1 MNEYPIN
8 SRKFALKFQI
18 KSEMENINIIISA
31 AKSRSRVKCKQS
43 CTSSFRISYFE
54 GRKHMSMLSAIIL
67 AILLLASCSKNAS
80 ESSFHDAREALD
92 AQKVFLSRMK
102 SDKDLSMEHLA
113 DKISKWRTLEDSVSA
128 CLMRD
133 TIKKAHSFP
142 MEEFSNVHDS
152 IRDEFM
158 RIATA
163 KRRTFKD
170 VLLLKMNASPYKSK
184 KETDSLSLVASK
196 FFESMDTIPL
206 YKGDKTRNLTTYHFF
221 LEKVKKEGIANQ
233 SQFLAFLKTEDRL
246 FRTFLSHL
254 YEMSDVSVSHITS
267 GTEDVCKMI
276 AQSSR
281 KGNLPARDAV
291 AYMAVRTNRRI
302 IANAQTCVAD
312 IKSGKVTSAEQRTA
326 YFWMILQPFLSIDD
340 FGMAMLSENQRK
352 DLVQLSIDALGTIA
366 CLSRSLQMDKNM
378 TDGLPDMFI
387 KLYIS
392 SL

>member
-1 MNEYPIN
+1 
-8 SRKFALKFQI
+8 
-18 KSEMENINIIISA
+18 MESINIIISA
-31 AKSRSRVKCKQS
+31 AKSRLRVKCKQS

-92 AQKVFLSRMK
+92 AQKEFLSRMK

-113 DKISKWRTLEDSVSA
+113 NKISKWRTLEDSVSA

-142 MEEFSNVHDS
+142 LEEFSNVHDS

-170 VLLLKMNASPYKSK
+170 VLLLKMNASPYKDK

-206 YKGDKTRNLTTYHFF
+206 YKGDKTRILTTYHFF

-291 AYMAVRTNRRI
+291 AYMAFRTNRRI

-312 IKSGKVTSAEQRTA
+312 IKSGKVTSAEQQTA

>member
-1 MNEYPIN
+1 
-8 SRKFALKFQI
+8 
-18 KSEMENINIIISA
+18 MESINIIISA
-31 AKSRSRVKCKQS
+31 AKSRLRVKCKQS

-92 AQKVFLSRMK
+92 AQKEFLSRMK

-206 YKGDKTRNLTTYHFF
+206 YNKGDKTRILTTYHFF

-246 FRTFLSHL
+246 FRT
-254 YEMSDVSVSHITS
+254 
-267 GTEDVCKMI
+267 
-276 AQSSR
+276 
-281 KGNLPARDAV
+281 
-291 AYMAVRTNRRI
+291 
-302 IANAQTCVAD
+302 
-312 IKSGKVTSAEQRTA
+312 A
-326 YFWMILQPFLSIDD
+326 YFWMTLQPFLSIDD

>member
-1 MNEYPIN
+1 M
-8 SRKFALKFQI
+8 
-18 KSEMENINIIISA
+18 
-31 AKSRSRVKCKQS
+31 KCKQY
-43 CTSSFRISYFE
+43 CTSSFRISYFG
-54 GRKHMSMLSAIIL
+54 GRRHISILSAITF
-67 AILLLASCSKNAS
+67 AILLLASCSKDAS
-80 ESSFHDAREALD
+80 ELSFHDAREALD

-142 MEEFSNVHDS
+142 MEDFSNVHDS

-163 KRRTFKD
+163 KRRPFKD
-170 VLLLKMNASPYKSK
+170 VLLLKMKATPYKGM
-184 KETDSLSLVASK
+184 KETDSLSIVASR
-196 FFESMDTIPL
+196 FFESLDSLPE
-206 YKGDKTRNLTTYHFF
+206 YKGDKTRILTTYHFF

-233 SQFLAFLKTEDRL
+233 SQFLTFLKTEDRL

-254 YEMSDVSVSHITS
+254 HEMSDVSVSHITS

-302 IANAQTCVAD
+302 IANAQTCIAD

-326 YFWMILQPFLSIDD
+326 YFWMILQPFLSVDD
-340 FGMAMLSENQRK
+340 FGMSMLSEKQRK
-352 DLVQLSIDALGTIA
+352 DLVQLSTDALGTIA

>member
-1 MNEYPIN
+1 MK
-8 SRKFALKFQI
+8 SI
-18 KSEMENINIIISA
+18 KVIISA
-31 AKSRSRVKCKQS
+31 AKCRVGVKYKQF
-43 CTSSFRISYFE
+43 CTSNHCTSYFKD
-54 GRKHMSMLSAIIL
+54 GRRLSILSAIIL
-67 AILLLASCSKNAS
+67 AILLLASCTKDGSNL
-80 ESSFHDAREALD
+80 SFHNTKEALD
-92 AQKVFLSRMK
+92 AQKEFLSSMK
-102 SDKDLSMEHLA
+102 SNQDLAMEHLA
-113 DKISKWRTLEDSVSA
+113 DKISKWRILEDSVSA

-142 MEEFSNVHDS
+142 MEDFSNVHDS

-163 KRRTFKD
+163 KRRTLKD
-170 VLLLKMNASPYKSK
+170 VLLLKMKATPYKGM
-184 KETDSLSLVASK
+184 KETDSLSIVASR
-196 FFESMDTIPL
+196 FFECLDSLPE
-206 YKGDKTRNLTTYHFF
+206 YKGDKTRILTTYHFF

-254 YEMSDVSVSHITS
+254 HEMSDVSVSHITS

-281 KGNLPARDAV
+281 KGNLPTRDAV
-291 AYMAVRTNRRI
+291 AYMAARTSRRI
-302 IANAQTCVAD
+302 IANAQTCIAD

-340 FGMAMLSENQRK
+340 FGIAMLSENQRK
-352 DLVQLSIDALGTIA
+352 ELVQLTIDASGTIA

>member
-1 MNEYPIN
+1 
-8 SRKFALKFQI
+8 
-18 KSEMENINIIISA
+18 MESINIIKSA
-31 AKSRSRVKCKQS
+31 ANSRLRVKCKQPY
-43 CTSSFRISYFE
+43 TSSFRISYFE

-113 DKISKWRTLEDSVSA
+113 DKISKWRTLEDSVSV

-206 YKGDKTRNLTTYHFF
+206 YNKGDKTRILTTYHFF

>member
-1 MNEYPIN
+1 MH
-8 SRKFALKFQI
+8 RKFQT
-18 KSEMENINIIISA
+18 KSEMKSIKVIISA
-31 AKSRSRVKCKQS
+31 AKCRVGVKYKQF
-43 CTSSFRISYFE
+43 CTSNHCTSYFKD
-54 GRKHMSMLSAIIL
+54 GRRLSILSAIIL
-67 AILLLASCSKNAS
+67 AILLLASCTKDGSNL
-80 ESSFHDAREALD
+80 SFYNTKEALD
-92 AQKVFLSRMK
+92 AQKEFLSSMK
-102 SDKDLSMEHLA
+102 SNQDLAMEHLA
-113 DKISKWRTLEDSVSA
+113 DKISKWRILEDSVSA

-142 MEEFSNVHDS
+142 MEDFSNVHDS

-170 VLLLKMNASPYKSK
+170 VLLLKMKATPYKGM
-184 KETDSLSLVASK
+184 KETDSLSIVASR
-196 FFESMDTIPL
+196 FFESLDSLPE
-206 YKGDKTRNLTTYHFF
+206 YKGDKTRILTTYHFF

-254 YEMSDVSVSHITS
+254 HEMSDVSVSHITS

-281 KGNLPARDAV
+281 KGNLPTRDAV
-291 AYMAVRTNRRI
+291 AYMAARTSRRI
-302 IANAQTCVAD
+302 IANAQTCIAD

-340 FGMAMLSENQRK
+340 FGIAMLSENQRK
-352 DLVQLSIDALGTIA
+352 ELVQLTIDASGTIA

>member
-1 MNEYPIN
+1 MH
-8 SRKFALKFQI
+8 RKIQT
-18 KSEMENINIIISA
+18 KSEMKSIKVIISA
-31 AKSRSRVKCKQS
+31 AKCRVGVKYKQF
-43 CTSSFRISYFE
+43 CTSNHYTSYFKD
-54 GRKHMSMLSAIIL
+54 GRRLSILSAIIL
-67 AILLLASCSKNAS
+67 AILLLASCTKDGSNQ
-80 ESSFHDAREALD
+80 SFHNTKEALD
-92 AQKVFLSRMK
+92 AQKEFLSSMK
-102 SDKDLSMEHLA
+102 SNQDLSMEHLA
-113 DKISKWRTLEDSVSA
+113 DKISKWRILEDSVSA

-142 MEEFSNVHDS
+142 MEDFSNVHDS

-158 RIATA
+158 RIVTA

-170 VLLLKMNASPYKSK
+170 VLLLKMKATPYKGM
-184 KETDSLSLVASK
+184 KETDSLSIVASR
-196 FFESMDTIPL
+196 FFESLDSLPE
-206 YKGDKTRNLTTYHFF
+206 YKGDKTRILTTYHFF

-281 KGNLPARDAV
+281 KGNLPTRDAV
-291 AYMAVRTNRRI
+291 VYMAARTSRRI
-302 IANAQTCVAD
+302 IANAQTCIAD

-340 FGMAMLSENQRK
+340 FGIAMLSENQRK
-352 DLVQLSIDALGTIA
+352 ELVQLTIDASGTIA
-366 CLSRSLQMDKNM
+366 SLSRSLLMDKNM

>member
-1 MNEYPIN
+1 
-8 SRKFALKFQI
+8 
-18 KSEMENINIIISA
+18 
-31 AKSRSRVKCKQS
+31 
-43 CTSSFRISYFE
+43 
-54 GRKHMSMLSAIIL
+54 MSMLSAIIL

-92 AQKVFLSRMK
+92 AQKEFLSKMK

-113 DKISKWRTLEDSVSA
+113 NKISKWRTLEDSVSA

-142 MEEFSNVHDS
+142 MEEFSNIHDS

-163 KRRTFKD
+163 KRRIFKD
-170 VLLLKMNASPYKSK
+170 VLLLKMNATPYKGN

-206 YKGDKTRNLTTYHFF
+206 YNGDKTRILTTYHFF

-246 FRTFLSHL
+246 FKTFLSHL

-291 AYMAVRTNRRI
+291 AYMAIRTNRRI

-312 IKSGKVTSAEQRTA
+312 IKSGKVTSAEQQTA

-340 FGMAMLSENQRK
+340 FGMAMLSENQLK

>member
-1 MNEYPIN
+1 MH
-8 SRKFALKFQI
+8 RKFQT
-18 KSEMENINIIISA
+18 KSEMKSIKVIILA
-31 AKSRSRVKCKQS
+31 AKCRVGVKYKQF
-43 CTSSFRISYFE
+43 CTSNHCTSYFKD
-54 GRKHMSMLSAIIL
+54 GKRLSILSAIIL
-67 AILLLASCSKNAS
+67 AILLLASCTKDGSNL
-80 ESSFHDAREALD
+80 SFHNTKEALD
-92 AQKVFLSRMK
+92 AQKELLSSMK
-102 SDKDLSMEHLA
+102 SNQDLSMEHLA
-113 DKISKWRTLEDSVSA
+113 DKISKWRILEDSVSA

-133 TIKKAHSFP
+133 TINKAHSFP
-142 MEEFSNVHDS
+142 MEDFSNVHDS

-170 VLLLKMNASPYKSK
+170 VLLLKMKATPYKGM
-184 KETDSLSLVASK
+184 KETDSLSIVASR
-196 FFESMDTIPL
+196 FFESLDSLPE
-206 YKGDKTRNLTTYHFF
+206 YKGDKTRILTTYHFF
-221 LEKVKKEGIANQ
+221 LEKVKKEGITNQ

-254 YEMSDVSVSHITS
+254 HEMSDVSVSHITS

-281 KGNLPARDAV
+281 KGNLPTRDAV
-291 AYMAVRTNRRI
+291 AYMTARTSRRI
-302 IANAQTCVAD
+302 IANAQTCIAD

-340 FGMAMLSENQRK
+340 FGIAMLSENQRK
-352 DLVQLSIDALGTIA
+352 ELVQLTIDASGTIA
-366 CLSRSLQMDKNM
+366 SLSRSLLMDKNM

>member
-1 MNEYPIN
+1 
-8 SRKFALKFQI
+8 
-18 KSEMENINIIISA
+18 
-31 AKSRSRVKCKQS
+31 
-43 CTSSFRISYFE
+43 
-54 GRKHMSMLSAIIL
+54 MLSAITL

-80 ESSFHDAREALD
+80 ELSFHDAREALD

-113 DKISKWRTLEDSVSA
+113 DKMSKWRTLEDSVSA
-128 CLMRD
+128 CLIRD

-170 VLLLKMNASPYKSK
+170 VLLLKMNASPYKGK
-184 KETDSLSLVASK
+184 KDTDSLSLVASK

-206 YKGDKTRNLTTYHFF
+206 YKGDKTRILTTYHFF
-221 LEKVKKEGIANQ
+221 LEKVKKEGIANK

-291 AYMAVRTNRRI
+291 TYMAVRTNRRI

-326 YFWMILQPFLSIDD
+326 YF
-340 FGMAMLSENQRK
+340 G
-352 DLVQLSIDALGTIA
+352 
-366 CLSRSLQMDKNM
+366 
-378 TDGLPDMFI
+378 
-387 KLYIS
+387 
-392 SL
+392 

>member
-1 MNEYPIN
+1 
-8 SRKFALKFQI
+8 
-18 KSEMENINIIISA
+18 
-31 AKSRSRVKCKQS
+31 
-43 CTSSFRISYFE
+43 
-54 GRKHMSMLSAIIL
+54 
-67 AILLLASCSKNAS
+67 
-80 ESSFHDAREALD
+80 
-92 AQKVFLSRMK
+92 
-102 SDKDLSMEHLA
+102 
-113 DKISKWRTLEDSVSA
+113 
-128 CLMRD
+128 
-133 TIKKAHSFP
+133 
-142 MEEFSNVHDS
+142 
-152 IRDEFM
+152 
-158 RIATA
+158 
-163 KRRTFKD
+163 
-170 VLLLKMNASPYKSK
+170 
-184 KETDSLSLVASK
+184 
-196 FFESMDTIPL
+196 
-206 YKGDKTRNLTTYHFF
+206 
-221 LEKVKKEGIANQ
+221 
-233 SQFLAFLKTEDRL
+233 
-246 FRTFLSHL
+246 
-254 YEMSDVSVSHITS
+254 MSDVPVSHITS

-281 KGNLPARDAV
+281 KGNLLARDAV

>member
-1 MNEYPIN
+1 
-8 SRKFALKFQI
+8 
-18 KSEMENINIIISA
+18 MESINIIISA

-43 CTSSFRISYFE
+43 CTSSFRISYSD
-54 GRKHMSMLSAIIL
+54 GRKHMSMLSVITL

-80 ESSFHDAREALD
+80 ESSFRDAREALD

-102 SDKDLSMEHLA
+102 SDKNLSMEHLA
-113 DKISKWRTLEDSVSA
+113 DKISKWHTLEDSVSA

-170 VLLLKMNASPYKSK
+170 VLLLKMKASPYKGK
-184 KETDSLSLVASK
+184 KETDSLSLVPSK

-206 YKGDKTRNLTTYHFF
+206 YKGDKTRILTTYHFF

-254 YEMSDVSVSHITS
+254 HEMSDVSVSHITS

-340 FGMAMLSENQRK
+340 FGMAMLSENQRR

>member
-1 MNEYPIN
+1 
-8 SRKFALKFQI
+8 
-18 KSEMENINIIISA
+18 
-31 AKSRSRVKCKQS
+31 
-43 CTSSFRISYFE
+43 
-54 GRKHMSMLSAIIL
+54 MSMLSAIIL

-80 ESSFHDAREALD
+80 ELSFHDAREALD

-113 DKISKWRTLEDSVSA
+113 DKISKWRTLEDSVSV

-206 YKGDKTRNLTTYHFF
+206 YNKGDKTRILTTYHFF

>member
-1 MNEYPIN
+1 MESIN
-8 SRKFALKFQI
+8 T
-18 KSEMENINIIISA
+18 IISA
-31 AKSRSRVKCKQS
+31 AKSRLSVKSKRS
-43 CTSSFRISYFE
+43 CTSSFRISYFG
-54 GRKHMSMLSAIIL
+54 GRKCLSMLSAITL
-67 AILLLASCSKNAS
+67 AILLLASCSKDAR
-80 ESSFHDAREALD
+80 ELSFHDAREALD

-113 DKISKWRTLEDSVSA
+113 NKISKWRTLEDSVSS

-142 MEEFSNVHDS
+142 MEDFSNVHDS

-170 VLLLKMNASPYKSK
+170 VLLLKMNATPYRDK
-184 KETDSLSLVASK
+184 KEMDSLSLVASK
-196 FFESMDTIPL
+196 FFEGMGTIPL
-206 YKGDKTRNLTTYHFF
+206 YKGDKTRILTTYHFF
-221 LEKVKKEGIANQ
+221 LEKVKKEGVANQ
-233 SQFLAFLKTEDRL
+233 AQFLAFLKTEDRL

-254 YEMSDVSVSHITS
+254 HEMGDVSVSHITR
-267 GTEDVCKMI
+267 GTEDVCRMI

-281 KGNLPARDAV
+281 KGNFPARDAV

-312 IKSGKVTSAEQRTA
+312 IKGGKITSAEQQTA

-340 FGMAMLSENQRK
+340 FGMSMLSEKQRK
-352 DLVQLSIDALGTIA
+352 DLVQLSIDALGTITS
-366 CLSRSLQMDKNM
+366 LSRSLQMDKKM

>member
-1 MNEYPIN
+1 
-8 SRKFALKFQI
+8 
-18 KSEMENINIIISA
+18 MESINIIISA
-31 AKSRSRVKCKQS
+31 AKSRLRVKCKQS

-113 DKISKWRTLEDSVSA
+113 NKISKWRTLEDSVSA

-142 MEEFSNVHDS
+142 LEEFSNVHDS

-170 VLLLKMNASPYKSK
+170 VLLLKMNASPYKGK

-206 YKGDKTRNLTTYHFF
+206 YKGDNTRILTTYHFF

-233 SQFLAFLKTEDRL
+233 SQFLAFLENGGQTVQNI
-246 FRTFLSHL
+246 S
-254 YEMSDVSVSHITS
+254 I
-267 GTEDVCKMI
+267 
-276 AQSSR
+276 SSI
-281 KGNLPARDAV
+281 RDERRV
-291 AYMAVRTNRRI
+291 GFAYNKWNRR
-302 IANAQTCVAD
+302 CVQDDCSIFKERKLTGKGCRGIYGGSYQSKNYRQCAD
-312 IKSGKVTSAEQRTA
+312 LR
-326 YFWMILQPFLSIDD
+326 
-340 FGMAMLSENQRK
+340 
-352 DLVQLSIDALGTIA
+352 
-366 CLSRSLQMDKNM
+366 C
-378 TDGLPDMFI
+378 
-387 KLYIS
+387 
-392 SL
+392 

>member
-1 MNEYPIN
+1 
-8 SRKFALKFQI
+8 
-18 KSEMENINIIISA
+18 MESINIIISA
-31 AKSRSRVKCKQS
+31 AKSRLGVKRKRS
-43 CTSSFRISYFE
+43 CTSSFRISYFG
-54 GRKHMSMLSAIIL
+54 GRKGMAMLSAITF
-67 AILLLASCSKNAS
+67 AILLLASCSKDAS
-80 ESSFHDAREALD
+80 ELSFKTSREALD

-102 SDKDLSMEHLA
+102 SDKDLSIEHLA
-113 DKISKWRTLEDSVSA
+113 DKISKWHILEDSVSA

-152 IRDEFM
+152 IHDEFM

-170 VLLLKMNASPYKSK
+170 VLLLKMNASPYKGK

-206 YKGDKTRNLTTYHFF
+206 YKGDKTRILTTYHFF
-221 LEKVKKEGIANQ
+221 LEKVKNEGIANQ
-233 SQFLAFLKTEDRL
+233 SQFFAFLKTEDRL

-254 YEMSDVSVSHITS
+254 HEMSDVSVSHITR

-281 KGNLPARDAV
+281 KGNFPAREAV

-312 IKSGKVTSAEQRTA
+312 IKSGKITSAEQQTA

-340 FGMAMLSENQRK
+340 FGISMLSEKQRK
-352 DLVQLSIDALGTIA
+352 DLVQLSIDALGTITS
-366 CLSRSLQMDKNM
+366 LSRSLQMDKKM

>member
-1 MNEYPIN
+1 MK
-8 SRKFALKFQI
+8 SI
-18 KSEMENINIIISA
+18 KVIISA
-31 AKSRSRVKCKQS
+31 AKCRVGVKYKQF
-43 CTSSFRISYFE
+43 CTSNHCTSYFKD
-54 GRKHMSMLSAIIL
+54 GRRLSICSAIIL
-67 AILLLASCSKNAS
+67 AILLLASCTKDGSNL
-80 ESSFHDAREALD
+80 SFHNTKEALD
-92 AQKVFLSRMK
+92 AQKEFLSSMK
-102 SDKDLSMEHLA
+102 SNQDLSMEHLA

-142 MEEFSNVHDS
+142 LEEFSNVHDS

-170 VLLLKMNASPYKSK
+170 VLLLKMKATPYKGN

-206 YKGDKTRNLTTYHFF
+206 YKGDNTRILTTYHFF

-312 IKSGKVTSAEQRTA
+312 IKSGKVTSAEQQTA

>member
-1 MNEYPIN
+1 MK
-8 SRKFALKFQI
+8 SI
-18 KSEMENINIIISA
+18 KVIISA
-31 AKSRSRVKCKQS
+31 AKCRVGVKYKQF
-43 CTSSFRISYFE
+43 CTSNHCTSYFKD
-54 GRKHMSMLSAIIL
+54 GRRLSILSAIIL
-67 AILLLASCSKNAS
+67 AILLLASCSKDGSNL
-80 ESSFHDAREALD
+80 SFHNTKEALD
-92 AQKVFLSRMK
+92 AQKVLLSSMK
-102 SDKDLSMEHLA
+102 SNQDLSMEHLA
-113 DKISKWRTLEDSVSA
+113 DKISKWRILEDSVSA

-142 MEEFSNVHDS
+142 MEDFSNVHDS

-170 VLLLKMNASPYKSK
+170 VLLLKMKATPYKGM
-184 KETDSLSLVASK
+184 KETDSLSIVASR
-196 FFESMDTIPL
+196 FFESLDSLPE
-206 YKGDKTRNLTTYHFF
+206 YKGDKTRILTTYHFF
-221 LEKVKKEGIANQ
+221 LEKVKKEGITNQ

-254 YEMSDVSVSHITS
+254 HEMSDVSVST
-267 GTEDVCKMI
+267 
-276 AQSSR
+276 
-281 KGNLPARDAV
+281 RDAV
-291 AYMAVRTNRRI
+291 VYMAARTSRRI
-302 IANAQTCVAD
+302 IANAQTCIAD

-340 FGMAMLSENQRK
+340 FGIAMLSENQREE
-352 DLVQLSIDALGTIA
+352 LVQLTIDASGTIA
-366 CLSRSLQMDKNM
+366 SLSRSLLMDKNM

>member
-1 MNEYPIN
+1 
-8 SRKFALKFQI
+8 
-18 KSEMENINIIISA
+18 MESINIIISA
-31 AKSRSRVKCKQS
+31 AKSRLRVKCKQS

-67 AILLLASCSKNAS
+67 AILLLASCSKDAC
-80 ESSFHDAREALD
+80 ELSFHDAREALD
-92 AQKVFLSRMK
+92 EQKVFLSRMK

-142 MEEFSNVHDS
+142 MDDFSNVHDS

-163 KRRTFKD
+163 KRRTLKD
-170 VLLLKMNASPYKSK
+170 VLLLKMKATPYKGI
-184 KETDSLSLVASK
+184 KETDSLSIVASR
-196 FFESMDTIPL
+196 FFERLDTLPE
-206 YKGDKTRNLTTYHFF
+206 YKGDKTRILTTYYFF
-221 LEKVKKEGIANQ
+221 LEKVKKEGIANH

-254 YEMSDVSVSHITS
+254 HEMSDVSVSHITR
-267 GTEDVCKMI
+267 GTEDVCKLI
-276 AQSSR
+276 VLSSR
-281 KGNLPARDAV
+281 KGNFSARDAV
-291 AYMAVRTNRRI
+291 TFMAFRTNRRI

-312 IKSGKVTSAEQRTA
+312 VKSGKIISAEQQTA

-340 FGMAMLSENQRK
+340 FGMAMLSDKQKEALNQ
-352 DLVQLSIDALGTIA
+352 LATETASSVASLG
-366 CLSRSLQMDKNM
+366 RSLQMDKEM
-378 TDGLPDMFI
+378 TEGLPNMLI

>member
-1 MNEYPIN
+1 MK
-8 SRKFALKFQI
+8 SI
-18 KSEMENINIIISA
+18 KVIISA
-31 AKSRSRVKCKQS
+31 AKCRVGVKYKQICTLNH
-43 CTSSFRISYFE
+43 CTSYFND
-54 GRKHMSMLSAIIL
+54 GRRLSILSAIIL
-67 AILLLASCSKNAS
+67 AILLLASCTKDGSNL
-80 ESSFHDAREALD
+80 SFHNTKEALD
-92 AQKVFLSRMK
+92 AQKEFLSSMK
-102 SDKDLSMEHLA
+102 SNQDLSMEHLA
-113 DKISKWRTLEDSVSA
+113 DKISKWRILEDSVSA

-170 VLLLKMNASPYKSK
+170 VLLLKMNASPYKGK

-206 YKGDKTRNLTTYHFF
+206 YKGDKTRILTTYHFF

>member
-1 MNEYPIN
+1 
-8 SRKFALKFQI
+8 
-18 KSEMENINIIISA
+18 MESINIIISA
-31 AKSRSRVKCKQS
+31 AKSRLRVKCKQY

-142 MEEFSNVHDS
+142 LEEFSNVHDS

-170 VLLLKMNASPYKSK
+170 VLLLKMKASPYKGK

-206 YKGDKTRNLTTYHFF
+206 YKGDKTRILTTYHFF

-281 KGNLPARDAV
+281 KGNIPARDAV

>member
-1 MNEYPIN
+1 
-8 SRKFALKFQI
+8 
-18 KSEMENINIIISA
+18 
-31 AKSRSRVKCKQS
+31 
-43 CTSSFRISYFE
+43 
-54 GRKHMSMLSAIIL
+54 
-67 AILLLASCSKNAS
+67 
-80 ESSFHDAREALD
+80 
-92 AQKVFLSRMK
+92 
-102 SDKDLSMEHLA
+102 
-113 DKISKWRTLEDSVSA
+113 
-128 CLMRD
+128 
-133 TIKKAHSFP
+133 
-142 MEEFSNVHDS
+142 
-152 IRDEFM
+152 
-158 RIATA
+158 
-163 KRRTFKD
+163 
-170 VLLLKMNASPYKSK
+170 
-184 KETDSLSLVASK
+184 
-196 FFESMDTIPL
+196 MDTIPL
-206 YKGDKTRNLTTYHFF
+206 YNKGDKTRILTTYHFF

>member
-1 MNEYPIN
+1 
-8 SRKFALKFQI
+8 
-18 KSEMENINIIISA
+18 MESINIIISA

-43 CTSSFRISYFE
+43 CTSSFHISYFE

-92 AQKVFLSRMK
+92 AQKEFLSKMK

-113 DKISKWRTLEDSVSA
+113 NKISKWRTLEDSVSA

-142 MEEFSNVHDS
+142 MEEISNVHDS

-206 YKGDKTRNLTTYHFF
+206 YNKGDKTRILTTYHFF

>member
-1 MNEYPIN
+1 MK
-8 SRKFALKFQI
+8 SI
-18 KSEMENINIIISA
+18 KVIISA
-31 AKSRSRVKCKQS
+31 AKCRVGVKYKQF
-43 CTSSFRISYFE
+43 CTSNHCTSYFKD
-54 GRKHMSMLSAIIL
+54 GRRLSICSAIIL
-67 AILLLASCSKNAS
+67 AILLLASCTKDGSNL
-80 ESSFHDAREALD
+80 SFHNTKEALD
-92 AQKVFLSRMK
+92 AQKEFLSSMK
-102 SDKDLSMEHLA
+102 SNQDLSMEHLA
-113 DKISKWRTLEDSVSA
+113 DKISKWRILEDSVSA

-142 MEEFSNVHDS
+142 MEDFSNVHDS

-170 VLLLKMNASPYKSK
+170 VLLLKMKATPYKGM
-184 KETDSLSLVASK
+184 KETDSLSIVASR
-196 FFESMDTIPL
+196 FFESLDSLPE
-206 YKGDKTRNLTTYHFF
+206 YKGDKTRILTTYHFF

-254 YEMSDVSVSHITS
+254 HEMSDVSVSHITS

-281 KGNLPARDAV
+281 KGNLPTRDAV
-291 AYMAVRTNRRI
+291 AYMAARTSRRI
-302 IANAQTCVAD
+302 IANAQTCIAD

-340 FGMAMLSENQRK
+340 FGIAMLSENQRK
-352 DLVQLSIDALGTIA
+352 ELVQLTIDALGTIA

-392 SL
+392 SLESTYKKCLREE

>member
-1 MNEYPIN
+1 MK
-8 SRKFALKFQI
+8 SI
-18 KSEMENINIIISA
+18 KVIISA
-31 AKSRSRVKCKQS
+31 AKCRVGVKFKQF
-43 CTSSFRISYFE
+43 CTSNHYASYFKD
-54 GRKHMSMLSAIIL
+54 GRRLSILSAIIL
-67 AILLLASCSKNAS
+67 AILLLASCSKDSSNL
-80 ESSFHDAREALD
+80 SFHNAKEALD
-92 AQKVFLSRMK
+92 AQKELLSSMK
-102 SDKDLSMEHLA
+102 SNQDLSMEHLA
-113 DKISKWRTLEDSVSA
+113 DKISKWRILEDSVSA

-142 MEEFSNVHDS
+142 MEDFSNVHDS

-170 VLLLKMNASPYKSK
+170 VLLLKMKATPYKGM
-184 KETDSLSLVASK
+184 KETDSLSIVASRY
-196 FFESMDTIPL
+196 FESLDSLPE
-206 YKGDKTRNLTTYHFF
+206 YKGDKTRILTTYHFF

-254 YEMSDVSVSHITS
+254 HEMSDVSVSHITS

>member
-1 MNEYPIN
+1 M
-8 SRKFALKFQI
+8 
-18 KSEMENINIIISA
+18 
-31 AKSRSRVKCKQS
+31 KCKQY
-43 CTSSFRISYFE
+43 CTSSFRISYFG
-54 GRKHMSMLSAIIL
+54 GRRHISILYAITF
-67 AILLLASCSKNAS
+67 AILLLASCSKDAS
-80 ESSFHDAREALD
+80 ELSFHDAREALD

-142 MEEFSNVHDS
+142 MEDFSNVHDS

-170 VLLLKMNASPYKSK
+170 VLLLKMKATPYKGM
-184 KETDSLSLVASK
+184 KETDSLSIVASR
-196 FFESMDTIPL
+196 FFESLDSLPE
-206 YKGDKTRNLTTYHFF
+206 YKGDKTRILTTYHFF

-233 SQFLAFLKTEDRL
+233 SQFLTFLKTEDRL

-254 YEMSDVSVSHITS
+254 HEMSDVSVSHITS

-302 IANAQTCVAD
+302 IANAQTCIAD

-326 YFWMILQPFLSIDD
+326 YFWMILQPFLSVDD
-340 FGMAMLSENQRK
+340 FGMSMLSEKQRK
-352 DLVQLSIDALGTIA
+352 DLVQLSTDALGTIA

>member
-1 MNEYPIN
+1 
-8 SRKFALKFQI
+8 
-18 KSEMENINIIISA
+18 MESINIIVSA
-31 AKSRSRVKCKQS
+31 AKSRFRVKCKQS
-43 CTSSFRISYFE
+43 CTSNFRISYFE

-113 DKISKWRTLEDSVSA
+113 NKISKWRTLEDSVSA

-142 MEEFSNVHDS
+142 MEEFSIVHDS

-206 YKGDKTRNLTTYHFF
+206 YKGDKTRILTTYHFF
-221 LEKVKKEGIANQ
+221 LEKVKKEGIASQ

-254 YEMSDVSVSHITS
+254 YEMSDVSVSYITS

>member
-1 MNEYPIN
+1 
-8 SRKFALKFQI
+8 
-18 KSEMENINIIISA
+18 
-31 AKSRSRVKCKQS
+31 
-43 CTSSFRISYFE
+43 
-54 GRKHMSMLSAIIL
+54 MSMLSAITL
-67 AILLLASCSKNAS
+67 AILLLASCSKGAN
-80 ESSFHDAREALD
+80 ELSFHDAKEALD

-113 DKISKWRTLEDSVSA
+113 DKISQWRTLEDSVSA
-128 CLMRD
+128 YLMRD
-133 TIKKAHSFP
+133 TIKKEHSFP
-142 MEEFSNVHDS
+142 LEDFSLVHDS

-170 VLLLKMNASPYKSK
+170 VLLLKMNATSYKDK
-184 KETDSLSLVASK
+184 KEMDSLSLVASK
-196 FFESMDTIPL
+196 LFEGMDTIPL
-206 YKGDKTRNLTTYHFF
+206 YEGDKTRILTTYYFF
-221 LEKVKKEGIANQ
+221 LEKVKKEGIVNQ
-233 SQFLAFLKTEDRL
+233 AQFLAFLKTEDRL

-254 YEMSDVSVSHITS
+254 HEMSDVSVSHITR

-276 AQSSR
+276 VQSSR
-281 KGNLPARDAV
+281 KGNFPARNAV

-312 IKSGKVTSAEQRTA
+312 VKNGKVTSAEQQTA

-340 FGMAMLSENQRK
+340 FGMSMLSEKQRK
-352 DLVQLSIDALGTIA
+352 DLVQLSIDALGAITS
-366 CLSRSLQMDKNM
+366 LSRSLQMDKTM

>member
-1 MNEYPIN
+1 M
-8 SRKFALKFQI
+8 
-18 KSEMENINIIISA
+18 
-31 AKSRSRVKCKQS
+31 
-43 CTSSFRISYFE
+43 
-54 GRKHMSMLSAIIL
+54 
-67 AILLLASCSKNAS
+67 
-80 ESSFHDAREALD
+80 
-92 AQKVFLSRMK
+92 
-102 SDKDLSMEHLA
+102 
-113 DKISKWRTLEDSVSA
+113 
-128 CLMRD
+128 
-133 TIKKAHSFP
+133 
-142 MEEFSNVHDS
+142 
-152 IRDEFM
+152 
-158 RIATA
+158 
-163 KRRTFKD
+163 
-170 VLLLKMNASPYKSK
+170 
-184 KETDSLSLVASK
+184 VASK

-246 FRTFLSHL
+246 FKTFLSHL

-302 IANAQTCVAD
+302 IANARTCVAD

-352 DLVQLSIDALGTIA
+352 DFVQLSIDALGTIA

>member
-1 MNEYPIN
+1 ME
-8 SRKFALKFQI
+8 SI
-18 KSEMENINIIISA
+18 KVIISA
-31 AKSRSRVKCKQS
+31 AKSRLGVKCKRS
-43 CTSSFRISYFE
+43 CTSSFRISYFGG
-54 GRKHMSMLSAIIL
+54 GRPLSILSAISL
-67 AILLLASCSKNAS
+67 AILLLASCSKDAS
-80 ESSFHDAREALD
+80 ELSFHDPKEALD
-92 AQKVFLSRMK
+92 AQRVFLSRMK

-113 DKISKWRTLEDSVSA
+113 NKISKWRTLEDSVSA

-133 TIKKAHSFP
+133 TIKETHSFP
-142 MEEFSNVHDS
+142 MEDFSLVHDS

-163 KRRTFKD
+163 KQRTFKD
-170 VLLLKMNASPYKSK
+170 VLLLKMNATPYRDK
-184 KETDSLSLVASK
+184 KETDSLSTMASK
-196 FFESMDTIPL
+196 FFESIDSVPL
-206 YKGDKTRNLTTYHFF
+206 YKGDKTRILTTYYFF
-221 LEKVKKEGIANQ
+221 LEKVKKEGIQDKA
-233 SQFLAFLKTEDRL
+233 QFLSFLKTEDRL

-254 YEMSDVSVSHITS
+254 HEMSDVSVSHITR

-281 KGNLPARDAV
+281 KGNFPARDAV

-302 IANAQTCVAD
+302 IANAQTCISDV
-312 IKSGKVTSAEQRTA
+312 KNGKVTSTEQQTA

-340 FGMAMLSENQRK
+340 FGMSMLSERQRK
-352 DLVQLSIDALGTIA
+352 DLVQLSIDALGTITN
-366 CLSRSLQMDKNM
+366 LSRSLQMDKKM